1 MAGRDIRNAAC
12 CVEQGME
19 RTAPQDP
26 DNPYQHYRSVKQAL
40 QRATLDFA
48 AAVSAGASSRVQ
60 ERMARRVSRLLAEED
75 EAFEAM
81 RRQDRSWSGHGLLGM
96 FQPSDGATG

>member
-1 MAGRDIRNAAC
+1 
-12 CVEQGME
+12 ME
-19 RTAPQDP
+19 RTAPADP
-26 DNPYQHYRSVKQAL
+26 DNPYQQYRTVKEAL

-48 AAVSAGASSRVQ
+48 ASVGASASSRVQ
-60 ERMARRVSRLLAEED
+60 ERMARRVGRLLREAD

-96 FQPSDGATG
+96 FRHSDGAAG